1 MNTTTSKRTDSAARV
16 IHAAPEAIY
25 AAYLDAKAIASWR
38 PPKGMRCEI
47 YEFDPRP
54 GGTFRMSFGY
64 DESEHRAAGKTS
76 EHADVF
82 HGHFAELIPH
92 QRIVE
97 IVEFESDDPAF
108 TGEMKVT
115 TTLVR
120 ERHGTNVNVV
130 CENVPTGITADDH
143 RQGIQSSLANL
154 AHYVER

>member
-1 MNTTTSKRTDSAARV
+1 MNTTTSKRTDSGARV
-16 IHAAPEAIY
+16 IHATPEAIY
-25 AAYLDAKAIASWR
+25 AAHLDEKAIATWR
-38 PPKGMRCEI
+38 PPQGMHAEI
-47 YEFDPRP
+47 YEFNPRQ

-64 DESEHRAAGKTS
+64 DESDHSVAGKTS

-97 IVEFESDDPAF
+97 LVEFESDDPAF
-108 TGEMKVT
+108 AGEMKIT

-120 ERHGTNVNVV
+120 ERHGTNVTIV
-130 CENVPTGITADDH
+130 CENVPVGIRAEDH
-143 RQGIQSSLANL
+143 QQGIQSTLANL

>member
-16 IHAAPEAIY
+16 IHATPEVIY
-25 AAYLDAKAIASWR
+25 AAYLDAKAIAAWR
-38 PPKGMRCEI
+38 PPKGMHCEI

-64 DESEHRAAGKTS
+64 DESAQDVVGKTS
-76 EHADVF
+76 AHADVF

-97 IVEFESDDPAF
+97 VVEFESDDPAF
-108 TGEMKVT
+108 AGEMKVI

-130 CENVPTGITADDH
+130 CENVPVGIKADDH
-143 RQGIQSSLANL
+143 RQGIQSSLASL
-154 AHYVER
+154 AQYVER